1 MKDARYGVMGYLL
14 GNMNDSMTVD
24 LCDESRLLAVH
35 RGDDT
40 CYVGADEWTD
50 INGKVALLSSGKLRN
65 DIERCLYGSEKYWVS
80 L

>member
-1 MKDARYGVMGYLL
+1 MKDARYSVMGYLL
-14 GNMNDSMTVD
+14 ENMNDSMTVD
-24 LCDESRLLAVH
+24 LCDGSRLLAVH

-50 INGKVALLSSGKLRN
+50 RNGKVALLSSGELRN
-65 DIERCLYGSEKYWVS
+65 DIERCLYRSEKYWVS